1 MIRWKP
7 LWMRLP
13 ENGFHEMQLRQAK
26 KPKFQTAGFKTCL
39 AGGIGSIGSG
49 RTYSRFSRKSGPDS
63 NIYALVPLTKAEP
76 DASAE
81 VVEHRQNV
89 DDVLRSS
96 WKEID
101 GFGPHENC
109 DSDDGGF
116 DPTTYGEL
124 TPSGARHLARAIGLD
139 EKPCGSIWA
148 KVMRYG
154 QVWLNCEGKS
164 EVGLNYLS
172 LNRPILQSLT
182 CMITS

>member
-26 KPKFQTAGFKTCL
+26 KPKFQTRAGFKTCV
-39 AGGIGSIGSG
+39 AGGIGIIGSG

-101 GFGPHENC
+101 GFGPHENHENC
-109 DSDDGGF
+109 AGSRDDDGDDDGGF

-139 EKPCGSIWA
+139 EKPRLA
-148 KVMRYG
+148 AFVG
-154 QVWLNCEGKS
+154 QGY
-164 EVGLNYLS
+164 EV
-172 LNRPILQSLT
+172 
-182 CMITS
+182 